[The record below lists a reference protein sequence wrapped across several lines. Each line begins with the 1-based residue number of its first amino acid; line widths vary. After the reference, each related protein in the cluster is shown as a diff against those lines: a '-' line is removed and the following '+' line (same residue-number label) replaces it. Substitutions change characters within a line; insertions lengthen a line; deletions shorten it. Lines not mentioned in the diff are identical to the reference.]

1 MKIRRK
7 IKDKYA
13 VATKPDLDS
22 GQYVEF
28 DPTIHFED
36 SSVTKIYIRKSL
48 IIDVMEWVVES
59 KTIDPVPEVGGFML
73 GNYWESDV
81 SDYEI
86 SLEHFIP
93 SRKIEG
99 NNPIKLHFGT
109 NAMLEL
115 EEEKDR
121 FPQYELLGWFHTHPG
136 HTPYLSEQDMTIHNN
151 FFIKKY
157 QIAIVLDSLT
167 QEYNSVLV
175 CRKKNGEVNKSFGEQ
190 YWFSWKN
197 LLALKK

>member
-1 MKIRRK
+1 MKIK
-7 IKDKYA
+7 KKTKEKYA

-22 GQYVEF
+22 NQYVLF
-28 DPTIHFED
+28 NPKQHFED
-36 SSVTKIYIRKSL
+36 SSITKIYIRKSL

-59 KTIDPVPEVGGFML
+59 KTTDPVPEVGGFML

-99 NNPIKLHFGT
+99 NNPVKLHFGVK
-109 NAMLEL
+109 AMLEL
-115 EEEKDR
+115 EEEKNR
-121 FPQYELLGWFHTHPG
+121 FPQFELLGWFHTHPG
-136 HTPYLSEQDMTIHNN
+136 HKPYLSEQDMTIHEN

-175 CRKKNGEVNKSFGEQ
+175 CRKKNGEINESFGEQ

-197 LLALKK
+197 LLALQK